1 MIDIVSDL
9 AFNIYVHKY
18 SLSKSNQLNRFKKL
32 LLFKNKIYKAKPLF
46 FILIPYENTFVYQ
59 FLYFV
64 FDLKKKHHSHLNY
77 RYPGMLPF

>member
-32 LLFKNKIYKAKPLF
+32 LLFKNVSLYECRATGLLKQFTLALAKCMYVYVQNLAKIKRYTKTGQGFLR
-46 FILIPYENTFVYQ
+46 NT
-59 FLYFV
+59 
-64 FDLKKKHHSHLNY
+64 
-77 RYPGMLPF
+77 